1 MQVIKASEKPTVEF
15 SELVVQSSG
24 EAVKY
29 DTICVEG
36 KEKAVHEF
44 IRDKVLRSPCYAH
57 HFWGKG

>member
-1 MQVIKASEKPTVEF
+1 MEF
-15 SELVVQSSG
+15 SELVVQSAG

-57 HFWGKG
+57 HSWGKG